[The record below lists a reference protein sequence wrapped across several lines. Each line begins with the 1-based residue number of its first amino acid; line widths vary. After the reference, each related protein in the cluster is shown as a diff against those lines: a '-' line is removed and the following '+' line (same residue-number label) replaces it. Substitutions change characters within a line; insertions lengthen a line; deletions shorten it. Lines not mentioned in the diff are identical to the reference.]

1 MREKKR
7 VLMPE
12 NHWDSGI
19 MEAWLE
25 DMAAQGWMVEECGS
39 RIARFR
45 REEPAQVRFRLE
57 PFPKAETYEAR
68 QEREEVYRQ
77 LGWEIAAFLWNYQ
90 VYVCRDP
97 AAPELET
104 DPVAAAWTWDRML
117 RKERRSLL
125 LAWLFLAVCVAF
137 VAWRTLRADRP
148 VMTFLLKTGTGTFV
162 AALLV
167 PWLVWDTV
175 RTLRKLRYL
184 RCQLAAGLPRSH
196 TGNWRQCRWKTIL
209 GLTFFIL
216 MESVFLI
223 APFTRIG
230 ASWGEDLDELT
241 RPIPCLLGEQLDPGL
256 TAADRQSG
264 VCLMNPTF
272 LVPGHY
278 DVWDWYTRERDVI
291 SQCDV
296 LRIPA
301 LAEPLYQEWLEN
313 FSGLTFTELDHP
325 GFDRVAL
332 ARDGENARLL
342 AWQGRVVLS
351 VGTYGV
357 DGLEDHIDD
366 YAAILA
372 EFQ

>member
-7 VLMPE
+7 ALMPE
-12 NHWDSGI
+12 NHWNSGV
-19 MEAWLE
+19 MESWLE

-39 RIARFR
+39 RIARFH
-45 REEPAQVRFRLE
+45 REEPAKVRFRLE

-77 LGWEIAAFLWNYQ
+77 LGWETAAFLRNYQ

-104 DPVAAAWTWDRML
+104 DPVAAGWAWDRML

-125 LAWLFLAVCVAF
+125 LAWLFLVGCVAF
-137 VAWRTLRADRP
+137 AACRILSSDRP
-148 VMTFLLKTGTGTFV
+148 VMNFLLKANTGMFLG
-162 AALLV
+162 ALLV

-184 RCQLAAGLPRSH
+184 RRQLAAGLPRPH
-196 TGNWRQCRWKTIL
+196 TWDWRRCRRGTVL
-209 GLTFFIL
+209 GLALFML
-216 MESVFLI
+216 MESVFLLY
-223 APFTRIG
+223 PFTRIG
-230 ASWGEDLDELT
+230 ASWGADLDELT
-241 RPIPCLLGEQLDPGL
+241 KPVPCLLGEQLDPGL
-256 TAADRQSG
+256 TAADRESG

-278 DVWDWYTRERDVI
+278 DVWDWFTGERSVI
-291 SQCDV
+291 SQCEI

-301 LAEPLYQEWLEN
+301 LAEPLYEEWLDH
-313 FSGLTFTELDHP
+313 FDGMTFTELDCP
-325 GFDRVAL
+325 GFDRLAL
-332 ARDGENARLL
+332 ARDGGNARLL

-366 YAAILA
+366 YAAVLA